1 MASTRPKIKYSV
13 RAVFIGIF
21 CAFLLVTVGLLN
33 VYPTTTARDVVFSA
47 KQSAMLSRAG
57 VMSASLAALEKLSGD
72 GVEQVMG
79 LVGAGE
85 YDRAVVTDQTGV
97 VLYDTDARS
106 GLPGTVFREEASDAA
121 RQEETVNS
129 ELNRIDACFVDGN
142 ADGITEIRKN
152 AEEDSGLSSWN
163 RLRIMN
169 ECTLALMDL
178 GAENLLRQM
187 DRNPQGGR

>member
-1 MASTRPKIKYSV
+1 MTQKERIAE
-13 RAVFIGIF
+13 
-21 CAFLLVTVGLLN
+21 LM
-33 VYPTTTARDVVFSA
+33 RDMRWH
-47 KQSAMLSRAG
+47 K
-57 VMSASLAALEKLSGD
+57 
-72 GVEQVMG
+72 
-79 LVGAGE
+79 
-85 YDRAVVTDQTGV
+85 
-97 VLYDTDARS
+97 
-106 GLPGTVFREEASDAA
+106 
-121 RQEETVNS
+121 NS